1 MMLQEYQFDIVVL
14 SETWLQDCSFHQNNV
29 QINGYN
35 SIFKNRIGKRGG
47 GVGFYIKESI
57 TYKVRHDLSK
67 RLDNLEILF
76 VEIGGKNKN
85 TPSLICVAYQP
96 SSNEIEKLEW
106 LENFENLLADVYLKW
121 KGVFIVTGNF
131 NIDLL
136 GEPKKSTRRYK
147 NLLNTFSLHQHITKA
162 TRKSKTLID
171 HISSNMDNKLLHTD
185 VLMTDEIS
193 DRDTPYG
200 ILHQKGTLRTSLQT
214 YQK

>member
-1 MMLQEYQFDIVVL
+1 M
-14 SETWLQDCSFHQNNV
+14 SETWLQDCSFQQNYVQVNV
-29 QINGYN
+29 YN
-35 SIFKNRIGKRGG
+35 SFFRNRIGKRGG

-193 DRDTPYG
+193 DHDTPYG

-214 YQK
+214 SEMKKTST